1 MHMQFWDGQSVKIET
16 EIFRGEFVWFVLQ
29 VNMSQHKHAVR
40 LDCLSGV
47 RTGRCVVSDDHPPN
61 KSCEIYGWCPVEQDA
76 LPVYVVVSL

>member
-1 MHMQFWDGQSVKIET
+1 MQLCNGQSVKIET

-29 VNMSQHKHAVR
+29 VNMSVAVR